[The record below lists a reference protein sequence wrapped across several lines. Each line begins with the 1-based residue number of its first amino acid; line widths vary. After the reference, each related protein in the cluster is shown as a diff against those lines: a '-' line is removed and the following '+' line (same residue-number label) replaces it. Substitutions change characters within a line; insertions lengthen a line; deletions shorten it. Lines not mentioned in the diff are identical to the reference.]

1 MRRLVLGLGV
11 GCAAL
16 VFALVVAWLA
26 KDGEGEDGFG
36 GGWV

>member
-16 VFALVVAWLA
+16 AFALVVAWLA
-26 KDGEGEDGFG
+26 KDED
-36 GGWV
+36 WDAVRLQ

>member
-26 KDGEGEDGFG
+26 KDED
-36 GGWV
+36 WPAVRLQ